1 MLLCACCY
9 GLFLSETRVNNQN
22 MKLMSAGT
30 RHFNLI
36 NSATNYIH
44 YFRLTVKDVLVVG
57 LIIDCRYGV

>member
-30 RHFNLI
+30 RHFNL
-36 NSATNYIH
+36 YIH

-57 LIIDCRYGV
+57 IIIDCRYGV